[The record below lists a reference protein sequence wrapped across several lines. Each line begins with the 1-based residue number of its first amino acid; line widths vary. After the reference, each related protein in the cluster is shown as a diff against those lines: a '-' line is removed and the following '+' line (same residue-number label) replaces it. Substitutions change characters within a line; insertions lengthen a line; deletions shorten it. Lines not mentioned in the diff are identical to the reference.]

1 VAAARGS
8 SVQAFMLE
16 AIAEVTERVKRRRD
30 FEAEARRRWKKML
43 RTGEYLTLE
52 DVRSCALALARGEQ
66 PAEPPL
72 RKMTPDALARWQAS
86 DAARG
91 CRYSAANWRNS

>member
-1 VAAARGS
+1 
-8 SVQAFMLE
+8 MLE

-66 PAEPPL
+66 PA
-72 RKMTPDALARWQAS
+72 
-86 DAARG
+86 
-91 CRYSAANWRNS
+91 